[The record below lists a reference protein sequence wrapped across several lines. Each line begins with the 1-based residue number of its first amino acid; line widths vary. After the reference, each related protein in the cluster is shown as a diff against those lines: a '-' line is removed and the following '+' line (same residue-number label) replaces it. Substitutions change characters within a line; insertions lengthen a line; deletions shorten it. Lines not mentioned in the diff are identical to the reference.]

1 MRYTVCPPVS
11 KLLPHS
17 ISALLIC
24 IITAG
29 KDIGEKEDFENS
41 EKNKELDDDKQ
52 PQLPAHRHGA
62 KAGIIEIIYFFKPSH
77 LSMSKINKILH
88 NPKISD
94 KKIKRRS

>member
-11 KLLPHS
+11 QLMPHS

-29 KDIGEKEDFENS
+29 KDIGEKENFENS
-41 EKNKELDDDKQ
+41 EKNKELDDNKQ

-77 LSMSKINKILH
+77 QSMSKINKILH